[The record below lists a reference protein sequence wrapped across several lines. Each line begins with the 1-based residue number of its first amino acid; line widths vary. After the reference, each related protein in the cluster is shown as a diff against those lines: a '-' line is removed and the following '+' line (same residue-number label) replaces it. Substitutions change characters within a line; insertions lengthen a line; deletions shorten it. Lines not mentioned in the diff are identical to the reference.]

1 MQFEWDEE
9 ELPVQFEWDEEKNR
23 LNYIK
28 HRIRFETATA
38 VFDDKNR
45 IEWYDTAHSETE
57 DR

>member
-1 MQFEWDEE
+1 MRFEWD
-9 ELPVQFEWDEEKNR
+9 DEKNR